1 MNTSPDEM
9 NNFCGK
15 KLIETCHLQLE
26 FNEIIFPFTSTQ
38 SYRSCFV
45 YTFDNTRLIS

>member
-9 NNFCGK
+9 NNFCK
-15 KLIETCHLQLE
+15 KLIGACHLQLE
-26 FNEIIFPFTSTQ
+26 FNEITSTQ
-38 SYRSCFV
+38 SYRSCLV